1 MQLAERKGAIS
12 KKNFEDCLRELLLV
26 VGKLSVDF
34 KSLVEQAVESGTLT
48 SVMVKLSKY
57 CDQILVQI
65 IRLAPVDFMDEYE

>member
-1 MQLAERKGAIS
+1 M
-12 KKNFEDCLRELLLV
+12 

-65 IRLAPVDFMDEYE
+65 IRLAPVDFMDEYQ